1 MAAASRDSGRSSRS
15 GRSSPSG
22 TEGRLVYQPGY
33 SRLLFGI
40 FVAFALWWVIDEA
53 LGDHPARAV
62 VTGLWLVAVTT
73 ALACLFWRPAVVVDD
88 AGVELR
94 NLVRDVRVPWPALEE
109 LDTRYT
115 LTLHSGGRR
124 YQSWAGAA
132 PGRPSLGSWLLS
144 GRGAGAGA
152 GWGAG
157 GSAVSGRY
165 DHALPDPRWT
175 AGGGSS
181 APASSRD
188 LRADSGAT
196 AFMIEQRWHA
206 WRERMGATAGVDP
219 GQPVVVRWRPGLPAV
234 SGAAAVLALL
244 LGLVIT

>member
-1 MAAASRDSGRSSRS
+1 MAAASRDSSRS
-15 GRSSPSG
+15 GSSG
-22 TEGRLVYQPGY
+22 TQGRLVYQPGY
-33 SRLLFGI
+33 SRVLLGI
-40 FVAFALWWVIDEA
+40 FVVFALWWVVDEA
-53 LGDHPARAV
+53 MGDHPARAV
-62 VTGLWLVAVTT
+62 VTGLWLLAATA

-94 NLVRDVRVPWPALEE
+94 NLVRDVRVPWPALEV

-132 PGRPSLGSWLLS
+132 PGRPSLGSRLLS
-144 GRGAGAGA
+144 GRGAAAGA
-152 GWGAG
+152 AWGDG
-157 GSAVSGRY
+157 GSDAFGRH

-181 APASSRD
+181 APAASRD

-206 WRERMGATAGVDP
+206 WRERAGATGVVDP
-219 GQPVVVRWRPGLPAV
+219 GLPVVVRWRPGLPTV
-234 SGAAAVLALL
+234 SGVAAVLALL